1 MKKILII
8 DDASDTRTTLRT
20 LLKKQDVEILEAA
33 NGVEGWDIIVK
44 DHPDLILLDLHMPQ
58 KDGFSI
64 LEDLEEEWMGIPV
77 VVVSGDT
84 DEETISTCNFF
95 GAKAYLKKP
104 IVLDEFKEVIKVIE
118 EETKEKGDH

>member
-8 DDASDTRTTLRT
+8 DDAADTRTTLKT
-20 LLKKQDVEILEAA
+20 LLRKQNVEILEAS
-33 NGVEGWDIIVK
+33 NGVEGWDIIIK
-44 DHPDLILLDLHMPQ
+44 EHPDLILLDLYMPH

-84 DEETISTCNFF
+84 EEETISTCNFF

-118 EETKEKGDH
+118 EA

>member
-8 DDASDTRTTLRT
+8 DDASDTRTTLKA
-20 LLKKQDVEILEAA
+20 LLKNQKVEILEAA
-33 NGVEGWDIIVK
+33 DGVEGWDIIVK

-77 VVVSGDT
+77 VIVSGDT

-104 IVLDEFKEVIKVIE
+104 ILLDEFKKVIKVIE
-118 EETKEKGDH
+118 EETKEKGDL

>member
-8 DDASDTRTTLRT
+8 DDAPDTRKTLKA
-20 LLKKQDVEILEAA
+20 LLKKHNVEILEASD
-33 NGVEGWDIIVK
+33 GVEGWNIIIK
-44 DHPDLILLDLHMPQ
+44 EHPDLILLDLHMPQ

-77 VVVSGDT
+77 VIVSGDT
-84 DEETISTCNFF
+84 NEETISTCNFF
-95 GAKAYLKKP
+95 GAKAYLQKP

-118 EETKEKGDH
+118 EA

>member
-8 DDASDTRTTLRT
+8 EDAPDTRQTIKV
-20 LLKKQDVEILEAA
+20 LLKNYEVEIIEAE
-33 NGVEGWDIIVK
+33 NGIDGWNKIIK
-44 DHPDLILLDLHMPQ
+44 EHPDLILLDLHMPK

-77 VVVSGDT
+77 FIVSGDT
-84 DEETISTCNFF
+84 NEETITTCNYF

-104 IVLDEFKEVIKVIE
+104 LILDDFKEIIKVIE
-118 EETKEKGDH
+118 EV